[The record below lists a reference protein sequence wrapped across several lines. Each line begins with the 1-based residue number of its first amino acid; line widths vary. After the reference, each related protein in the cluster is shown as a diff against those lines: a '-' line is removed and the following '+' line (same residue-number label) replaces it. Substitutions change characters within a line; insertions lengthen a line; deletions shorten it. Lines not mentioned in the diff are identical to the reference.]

1 MRGSPDSGARRIGE
15 YVLFLDDFQHFHGT
29 GLGTDAAGDALG
41 GRALALENDD
51 LHGAGFHALAAADTV
66 LLVDHVNTGLGIL
79 GDGIMLAGSH
89 ALAALNARI
98 GLCAGSL
105 RDNPDAAQILMK
117 FLIKCLGTCPDTF
130 QTGHALRVFFNREF
144 FHDKTNSF
152 MYFFWRLL
160 YS

>member
-1 MRGSPDSGARRIGE
+1 MFL
-15 YVLFLDDFQHFHGT
+15 LFHNLQNFHGA
-29 GLGTDAAGDALG
+29 GLDANAAGDALG
-41 GRALALENDD
+41 NRVLRLMYHD
-51 LHGAGFHALAAADTV
+51 LHGTDLDALAAADTG

-152 MYFFWRLL
+152 MYFEKYRFFL
-160 YS
+160 YHYIR